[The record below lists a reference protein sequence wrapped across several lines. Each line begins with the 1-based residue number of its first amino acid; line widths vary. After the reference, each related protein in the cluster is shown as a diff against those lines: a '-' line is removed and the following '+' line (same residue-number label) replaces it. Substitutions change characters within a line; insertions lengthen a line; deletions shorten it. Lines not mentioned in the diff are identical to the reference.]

1 MKTKSTNYY
10 LCCTGSGMENDM
22 MKALENLS
30 DRITVNYE
38 NKPCYDIVFS
48 KDFHQLVDEL
58 RKFNICSKRLC
69 IVTESNVA
77 PLYAEHLK
85 NLIEPHCKKIIVYE
99 FPAGESRKNVAT
111 IDQIYET
118 LIVNQFDRNDM
129 LIALGGGVTGDMTG
143 FAAATYL
150 RGIDFIQVP
159 TSLLA
164 QVDSSI
170 GGKTG
175 VDFKS
180 YKNMVGAFYMPKLV
194 YMNLSTLNTLSEREY
209 LSGMGEIL
217 KHGLIKDQEYWG
229 WLSENRQ
236 KILDKDYET
245 LKKMIF
251 VSCNIKRT
259 VVENDPKEKGER
271 ALLNFG
277 HTIGH
282 AVEKVKNFSLLHG
295 ECVAIGLAAASYLS
309 MTKGYISPVDY
320 SGILSVI
327 SDFLLPVTTDGIEAE
342 EVVNATLND
351 KKMDSGVIK
360 FILIHGI
367 GNGVIDRTVTR
378 DMMLE
383 ATRTILKN

>member
-1 MKTKSTNYY
+1 MI
-10 LCCTGSGMENDM
+10 
-22 MKALENLS
+22 KALENLS

-58 RKFNICSKRLC
+58 VPFHIANKRIC
-69 IVTESNVA
+69 IVTETNVG
-77 PLYAEHLK
+77 PLYAEQLAK
-85 NLIEPHCKKIIVYE
+85 LIQPHCKKIIIHQFE
-99 FPAGESRKNVAT
+99 AGEAKKNVDT
-111 IDQIYET
+111 INEIYET
-118 LIVNQFDRNDM
+118 LILNHFDRNDM

-175 VDFKS
+175 VDFKA

-194 YMNLSTLNTLSEREY
+194 YMNLSTLISLNEREY

-217 KHGLIKDQEYWG
+217 KHGLIKDKEYFD
-229 WLSENRQ
+229 WLLENNQ
-236 KILDKDYET
+236 KIIARDYQT
-245 LKKMIF
+245 LKEMIF
-251 VSCNIKRT
+251 VSCNIKRC

-277 HTIGH
+277 HTLGH
-282 AVEKVKNFSLLHG
+282 AIEKVKNFELLHG
-295 ECVAIGLAAASYLS
+295 ECVAVGMAAASYLS
-309 MTKGYISPVDY
+309 MNKGYISKEAY
-320 SGILSVI
+320 SHILSVI
-327 SDFLLPVTTDGIEAE
+327 SEFKLPVTVDGIDAK
-342 EVVNATLND
+342 EVIKATLND

-360 FILIHGI
+360 FILLKSV
-367 GNGVIDRTVTR
+367 GNGIIDRTITQELMQKAAETVIR
-378 DMMLE
+378 G
-383 ATRTILKN
+383 